1 MTNDKRIIEITSSN
15 YKDYM
20 NLDIIAFSFAGEGAQ
35 GECGGIILV
44 TSDGTVYHTNFI
56 RDIDIEEVFDICP
69 TLKECTSDVFRF
81 YAPKGWSSFYLGG
94 GNFLIVKE
102 EFQDAF
108 ASMDPYELYGQW
120 IEILLKKV
128 KV

>member
-1 MTNDKRIIEITSSN
+1 MTNDKKIIEITSSN

-35 GECGGIILV
+35 GECGSIILI

-56 RDIDIEEVFDICP
+56 RNIDIEEVFEICP

-108 ASMDPYELYGQW
+108 ANMDPYELYGQW